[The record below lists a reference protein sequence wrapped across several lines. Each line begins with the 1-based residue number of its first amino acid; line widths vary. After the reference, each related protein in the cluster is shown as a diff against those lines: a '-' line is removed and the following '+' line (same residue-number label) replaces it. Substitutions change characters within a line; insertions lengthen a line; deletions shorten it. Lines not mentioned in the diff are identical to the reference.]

1 MKLLICN
8 KNPAMHFA
16 TLDFKIPFNETH
28 SLDSQNQTPTKN
40 DENQKVCLEGTGLLL
55 CQAWELS
62 NCDSNKHNRDMSD
75 KDTDKER
82 LCAFLQ
88 KKQLDLVMTWISWAH
103 LHFIQ
108 EKCIL
113 SNVEVPC
120 SGCILNLALIVLQL
134 LTRL

>member
-55 CQAWELS
+55 CRA
-62 NCDSNKHNRDMSD
+62 
-75 KDTDKER
+75 
-82 LCAFLQ
+82 
-88 KKQLDLVMTWISWAH
+88 
-103 LHFIQ
+103 
-108 EKCIL
+108 
-113 SNVEVPC
+113 
-120 SGCILNLALIVLQL
+120 
-134 LTRL
+134 